1 LIVGDLEVNESDIT
15 DFLCNGTISAILPS
29 CKVIEVGGNDRILM
43 PWVCGVSSIKDDR
56 LARIFSRDHV
66 MEDS

>member
-15 DFLCNGTISAILPS
+15 DFLCNGTISAILPR

-43 PWVCGVSSIKDDR
+43 PWVCSVSSIKDDR